1 MFVTISR
8 YQVRTGEEDAILAL
22 HEHWQLTLQSRA
34 KGYLSGALLRNI
46 ENLREFVSI
55 RYFESQ
61 EAAEVLANNPEQDAW
76 YQRVVSLTEDKPI
89 TIRYTCEWRD
99 TQ

>member
-8 YQVRTGEEDAILAL
+8 YQVRAGEEDAILAL
-22 HEHWQLTLQSRA
+22 HEHWQLALQPRA
-34 KGYLSGALLRNI
+34 KGYLSGTLLRDI

-61 EAAEVLANNPEQDAW
+61 EAAEALARNPEQNAW
-76 YQRVVSLTEDKPI
+76 YQRVVSLTEVKPVV
-89 TIRYTCEWRD
+89 TNYTCEWQD